1 MYSYLVSPHLTRLT
15 CTPSPYSYVSYR
27 RYSNSNTGFCQ
38 CFPNYV
44 FYRWVVHDVF
54 KYEKHTDGG
63 FTYSIADDHLIWG
76 PAYGLWNASVN
87 RGAGS
92 SKPIPQD
99 EPATRFPV
107 WDSPKTI
114 PCSYE
119 PDIPF
124 APDYKSVPGL
134 ISDGIFRRI
143 DIPRSHTNGY
153 V

>member
-1 MYSYLVSPHLTRLT
+1 MVPVGKDDYRAYSSPRRVGDRVRLQVSFGRP
-15 CTPSPYSYVSYR
+15 
-27 RYSNSNTGFCQ
+27 GFCQ

-76 PAYGLWNASVN
+76 PAYGLWNTSVN